1 MRLPAALCQAL
12 ADHNQYGLGGDIWY
26 GGGNIAAVWR
36 NRWPD
41 RLSMTIAVW
50 GSRFRHLL
58 WGYF

>member
-1 MRLPAALCQAL
+1 MRLPAALCHAV

-26 GGGNIAAVWR
+26 GGGIIAAVWR

-41 RLSMTIAVW
+41 RLSMTIAVR

-58 WGYF
+58 WGCF